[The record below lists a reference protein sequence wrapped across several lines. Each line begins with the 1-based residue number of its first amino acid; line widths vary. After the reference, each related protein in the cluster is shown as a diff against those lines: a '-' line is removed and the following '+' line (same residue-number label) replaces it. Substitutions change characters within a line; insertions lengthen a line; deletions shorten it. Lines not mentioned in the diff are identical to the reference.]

1 MAGPVAA
8 RSLSP
13 SEALARALNNTGA
26 VAGAHRA
33 PVHKTPLMTV
43 GAQDSPALYVFDQG
57 EQGYLIVSAD
67 DVAAPIL
74 GYSTT
79 GTFDPENIPDNMRWW
94 LSQYEAEIEAAANE
108 GDMQYAASSRAERAP
123 IAPLVKA
130 TWDQSTPYNTYCPKL
145 NGQLT
150 VTGCVATAMAQAMSY
165 HKWPETFDAD
175 FTYQWTNNG
184 GATLSWKQAGVK
196 LDWANMLDSY
206 RGSYSTGQGNA
217 VAMLMR
223 ACGYSV
229 MMDYGVGASGAATIY
244 TLPALVNDFG
254 YDKGAYVALREYYSL
269 ADWENTLYDNL
280 TNCGPVIYAGSN
292 SEVGHCFVCDGYS
305 QDGYFHF
312 NWGWSGISDGYF
324 RLTALDPDSQGIGG
338 STAGYNV
345 GQLIILGL
353 QKPVEGSKLK
363 VNVLCQGKVTGTVG
377 QNGRFTFGVAG
388 GGFYNYSSDTIVGSY
403 GIRIFDENNTPQDL
417 LLATDTIPFL
427 YGIGGITLTGIP
439 DGTFRMYPIFKSVDG
454 DATVIP
460 SIATEPGYIIVNS
473 SNGKI
478 TVTSPEIGA
487 YDIKNLTLDTPMYD
501 GYPFIASG
509 EAFWTGPF
517 SASNTTYGVLMTSPV
532 ADSIVAIGAPMQL
545 EFPAES
551 EPSKF
556 EYQSKWEQFAAGY
569 TNSIPAGDYYF
580 SMAIEDPL
588 SATGLKLLTSPIQV
602 KVMANP
608 GAPSMS
614 QPIWS
619 IVDSSNVDPDN
630 LKINVA
636 FKCNE
641 GYFFDHIIAVIFNSD
656 LKYVTEFNSP
666 TMAIS
671 AGELKKFTLTGQIP
685 GAVAGERYAIGL
697 YTSTGTQMG
706 NGQWCTIGDRSGIN
720 DIVADSSKGITASP
734 NPAVDY
740 TVITASSEISSVDF
754 VSLAGSAISV
764 PVEIDGASARA
775 DVSSLAPGL
784 YIARV
789 VTANGME
796 TVKIIKK

>member
-26 VAGAHRA
+26 TAGAHRA

-123 IAPLVKA
+123 IAPLVKT
-130 TWDQSTPYNTYCPKL
+130 TWDQSTPYNTYCPKI

-175 FTYQWTNNG
+175 FTYQWTSG
-184 GATLSWKQAGVK
+184 GSTLSWKQAGVK

-254 YDKGAYVALREYYSL
+254 YDKGTYVAMREYYSL
-269 ADWENTLYDNL
+269 PDWENTIYDNL

-305 QDGYFHF
+305 RDGYFHF
-312 NWGWSGISDGYF
+312 NWGWSGMSDGYF

-345 GQLIILGL
+345 GQLVILGL

-363 VNVLCQGKVTGTVG
+363 INILCEGKVWAEAE
-377 QNGRFTFGVAG
+377 NGIITFRAID
-388 GGFYNYSSDTIVGSY
+388 GGFYNYSSNDVTGSF
-403 GIRIFDENNTPQDL
+403 GIRIINDATGEIDNVTGNDATYQMFYGSGGMRFSG
-417 LLATDTIPFL
+417 LA
-427 YGIGGITLTGIP
+427 
-439 DGTFRMYPIFKSVDG
+439 DGTYRMYPIFKPVG
-454 DATVIP
+454 EEAFVIP
-460 SIATEPGYIIVNS
+460 SIATEPGYVIVKYA
-473 SNGKI
+473 NGKLEA
-478 TVTSPEIGA
+478 TSPEMGRFSVR
-487 YDIKNLTLDTPMYD
+487 DLTLDTPMYD
-501 GYPFIASG
+501 GVPFIASG
-509 EAFWTGPF
+509 SALWTGEF
-517 SASNTTYGVLMTSPV
+517 SATNTVYGVLMNGTV
-532 ADSIVAIGAPMQL
+532 ADSIIAIGAPMQL

-551 EPSKF
+551 EPVEF
-556 EYQSKWEQFAAGY
+556 TYQSKWIKTLKASISAG
-569 TNSIPAGDYYF
+569 NYYF
-580 SMAIEDPL
+580 SMAIDDPG
-588 SATGLKLLTSPIQV
+588 APTGVTLLTSPIPV
-602 KVMANP
+602 SYMANP
-608 GAPSMS
+608 GAPNTTLAN
-614 QPIWS
+614 WNV
-619 IVDSSNVDPDN
+619 VDRTNVNPDN
-630 LKINVA
+630 LIINA
-636 FKCNE
+636 DIKCNS
-641 GYFFDHIIAVIFNSD
+641 GYFFDYIIAAVFNGDGMNVGQFNS
-656 LKYVTEFNSP
+656 KVTSITPGETKTITINGQLPNAKAGETYNVALFNSQ
-666 TMAIS
+666 
-671 AGELKKFTLTGQIP
+671 GK
-685 GAVAGERYAIGL
+685 
-697 YTSTGTQMG
+697 QMSMG
-706 NGQWCTIGDRSGIN
+706 IRITIGDRSGIN

-740 TVITASSEISSVDF
+740 TVITAASEISSVDF

>member
-8 RSLSP
+8 RTLSP
-13 SEALARALNNTGA
+13 SEALARALNNTGGA
-26 VAGAHRA
+26 AGAHRA
-33 PVHKTPLMTV
+33 PVNKTPLMTV
-43 GAQDSPALYVFDQG
+43 GAQDTPALYVFDQG
-57 EQGYLIVSAD
+57 KQGYLVVSAD

-94 LSQYEAEIEAAANE
+94 LSQYEAEIEAAAND
-108 GDMQYAASSRAERAP
+108 GNLQYAASSRAERAP

-184 GATLSWKQAGVK
+184 NSTLSWKQAGVE

-206 RGSYSTGQGNA
+206 RGDYTPTQGNA

-229 MMDYGVGASGAATIY
+229 NMNYGVGASGAATIY

-269 ADWENTLYDNL
+269 ADWENTIYDNL
-280 TNCGPVIYAGSN
+280 TNCGPIIYAGSN
-292 SEVGHCFVCDGYS
+292 VEVGHCFVCDGYS
-305 QDGYFHF
+305 RDGYFHF

-345 GQLIILGL
+345 GQLVILGMRR
-353 QKPVEGSKLK
+353 PVEGSKLK
-363 VNVLCQGKVTGTVG
+363 INILCEGKVWAEAE
-377 QNGRFTFGVAG
+377 NGIITFRAID
-388 GGFYNYSSDTIVGSY
+388 GGFYNYSSNDVTGSF
-403 GIRIFDENNTPQDL
+403 GIRVINDVTGESDDITGND
-417 LLATDTIPFL
+417 ATYQMF
-427 YGIGGITLTGIP
+427 YGTRGMSFRGLD
-439 DGTFRMYPIFKSVDG
+439 DGTYRMYPIFKPVG
-454 DATVIP
+454 EEAFIIP
-460 SIATEPGYIIVNS
+460 SPATEPGYVIVKYY
-473 SNGKI
+473 NGELEA
-478 TVTSPEIGA
+478 TSPEMGRFSVR
-487 YDIKNLTLDTPMYD
+487 DLTLDTPMYD
-501 GYPFIASG
+501 GVPFIASG
-509 EAFWTGPF
+509 SALWTGEF
-517 SASNTTYGVLMTSPV
+517 SATNAVYGVLMNGTV
-532 ADSIVAIGAPMQL
+532 ADSIIAIGAPMQL

-551 EPSKF
+551 EPVEF
-556 EYQSKWEQFAAGY
+556 TYQSEWVKKLVA
-569 TNSIPAGDYYF
+569 NIPAGNYYF
-580 SMAIEDPL
+580 SMAIDDPG
-588 SATGLKLLTSPIQV
+588 APIGVTLLTSPV
-602 KVMANP
+602 PVSYMANP

-614 QPIWS
+614 NPIWS
-619 IVDSSNVDPDN
+619 IVDSNNVDPNN
-630 LKINVA
+630 LTVNVA
-636 FKCNE
+636 IKCNS
-641 GYFFDHIIAVIFNSD
+641 GYFFDNFLVVIFD
-656 LKYVTEFNSP
+656 ADQKYYSQFSSP
-666 TMAIS
+666 VIS
-671 AGELKKFTLTGQIP
+671 ISTGEMKRFTISGQIP
-685 GAVAGERYAIGL
+685 GAKAGQKYIVGL
-697 YTSTGTQMG
+697 FSSS
-706 NGQWCTIGDRSGIN
+706 GQQLGSAYWCTIGDMSGIN
-720 DIVADSSKGITASP
+720 DIVADGGKRITASP
-734 NPAVDY
+734 NPAVDH

-754 VSLAGSAISV
+754 VSLSGSMISV
-764 PVEIDGASARA
+764 PVEIDGANARV
-775 DVSSLAPGL
+775 DVSSLASGL